1 MQIMPR
7 IFTKVIPRIFTEDN
21 ELKPRQEVSEE
32 VIRQSTFNEGDYLMV
47 ILKEF
52 YIGDNRE
59 WWINSAE
66 VNISFEFSTGTDK
79 IVNKIFSTFTKVKGH
94 KSLPIKNVVL
104 LPPIQVRDH
113 FSIALNV
120 IELDASEATN
130 TKSIMDTAGKVID
143 KVLDKVPIP
152 GVDAVGSIVTGI
164 VGDIVNL
171 VASLNDDD
179 VIIRE
184 IVSYLVQNRYPA
196 LPEMWLTEGELEI
209 KEDMSKTKELLLDKA
224 IDTAF
229 QPHPVPERTPNPKG
243 NLSDEDKGDKSFVKL
258 LIVKAQPPP
267 PPEPKSA

>member
-1 MQIMPR
+1 VPRLFTTVVPR
-7 IFTKVIPRIFTEDN
+7 IFTKDN
-21 ELKPRQEVSEE
+21 ELKPTEKASREE
-32 VIRQSTFNEGDYLMV
+32 VLESTFKEGDYVMV

-79 IVNKIFSTFTKVKGH
+79 SVNKIFSTFTKVKDH
-94 KSLPIKNVVL
+94 TSLPIKNIVL
-104 LPPIQVRDH
+104 LPPIKIRDH
-113 FSIALNV
+113 FSITVNA

-130 TKSIMDTAGKVID
+130 IKSIMDTAGKVID

-152 GVDAVGSIVTGI
+152 GVDAIGSVVTGI
-164 VGDIVNL
+164 VADIVNL

-184 IVSYLVQNRYPA
+184 IVSYLVQDRYPGFD
-196 LPEMWLTEGELEI
+196 PPRWLTEGELEI
-209 KEDMSKTKELLLDKA
+209 KEDMSRTKQLLLDEDKSM
-224 IDTAF
+224 DTAF

-243 NLSDEDKGDKSFVKL
+243 NSSDADKDKSFVKL
-258 LIVKAQPPP
+258 QIVKAPPPP